1 MRIKLRFPPGA
12 TVKQTP
18 GKNRH
23 VALAVAALMTPAT
36 LVMFVM
42 AMWRLGSDLQMMTEF
57 PITEGV
63 WSHWQMWLAAASM
76 SQLATVLLNRY
87 GKTGQM
93 GIVKSIANGFQ
104 FLFGRPQVKS
114 SRPSPRTGD

>member
-1 MRIKLRFPPGA
+1 MKIKLRFPPGA
-12 TVKQTP
+12 TVKQTS

-36 LVMFVM
+36 LVMAVM

-63 WSHWQMWLAAASM
+63 WSHWQMWLAAASA
-76 SQLATVLLNRY
+76 SQVATVLLNRY

-93 GIVKSIANGFQ
+93 GIVKSVTNGFQ
-104 FLFGRPQVKS
+104 FLFGRPQAKP
-114 SRPSPRTGD
+114 RPSPRTGD

>member
-1 MRIKLRFPPGA
+1 MKIKLRFPPGA
-12 TVKQTP
+12 TVKQAS

-36 LVMFVM
+36 LVMSVM
-42 AMWRLGSDLQMMTEF
+42 ALWRLGSDLQMMTEF

-63 WSHWQMWLAAASM
+63 WSHWQMWLAAAAA
-76 SQLATVLLNRY
+76 SQVATVLLNRY

-93 GIVKSIANGFQ
+93 GIVKSITNGFQ
-104 FLFGRPQVKS
+104 FLFGRPQPK